1 MILFSLLFKSERIV
15 SSNLNHLAH
24 TQTAKALSVKHSWK
38 LIQFKLDLK
47 WKTHP
52 FNDGNEIIIEIPW
65 TAHKMTGIF
74 RLLAAV
80 LLMVVKNRD
89 EDCGE
94 K

>member
-1 MILFSLLFKSERIV
+1 M
-15 SSNLNHLAH
+15 NHRTH
-24 TQTAKALSVKHSWK
+24 TQTAKPLSVKHSWK

-52 FNDGNEIIIEIPW
+52 FNDGNEIIIEISW

-74 RLLAAV
+74 HSDYCIIKKESSTDASQDIVA
-80 LLMVVKNRD
+80 K
-89 EDCGE
+89 